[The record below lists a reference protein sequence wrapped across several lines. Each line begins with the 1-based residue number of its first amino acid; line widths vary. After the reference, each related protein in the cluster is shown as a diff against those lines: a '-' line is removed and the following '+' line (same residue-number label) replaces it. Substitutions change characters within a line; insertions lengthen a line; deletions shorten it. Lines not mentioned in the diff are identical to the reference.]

1 MGIFDSSIVD
11 SITTALDNLAE
22 NQANAIVEGFE
33 RAAHIIANKLQEIDK
48 EKNNE
53 NVYDPPP

>member
-33 RAAHIIANKLQEIDK
+33 RAAHIIANKLQEIEK